1 MKTGVMSLLH
11 VFVSISDPRYPRYT
25 QHDLAE
31 LLTVVMYEALS
42 GASDFVDI
50 QDVGQ
55 AETRLPAGLHEA

>member
-42 GASDFVDI
+42 GDI